1 MQSRLESFVET
12 LLNTLVGL
20 LLNLGGQYVIFPI
33 LGIAVTHSEHLLIT
47 VFFTFLSI
55 ARGYGMRRFGQR
67 WLTAAAR
74 RIA

>member
-1 MQSRLESFVET
+1 MQTRAESLVET

-20 LLNLGGQYVIFPI
+20 LINLAGQYVIFPV

-47 VFFTFLSI
+47 VFFTLLSI

-74 RIA
+74 RLA